1 MDIGRQRALK
11 ASLPPSPR
19 HGARKGLRTGKGLI
33 TPDLVLRLVTH
44 KDYAVEMVTSI
55 IKETDLDPYDTVPP
69 TRGGEDTVN
78 DETVD
83 STHTVEQEV
92 ETDSMVITQPV
103 PGGPNGLPAENPTT
117 ADDLP
122 TVNPTVLD
130 ALPS

>member
-1 MDIGRQRALK
+1 MEK
-11 ASLPPSPR
+11 AKVDAMAEFRISQPFFD
-19 HGARKGLRTGKGLI
+19 ACGLYY
-33 TPDLVLRLVTH
+33 D
-44 KDYAVEMVTSI
+44 
-55 IKETDLDPYDTVPP
+55 DTVPP

-92 ETDSMVITQPV
+92 ETDNMVITQPI